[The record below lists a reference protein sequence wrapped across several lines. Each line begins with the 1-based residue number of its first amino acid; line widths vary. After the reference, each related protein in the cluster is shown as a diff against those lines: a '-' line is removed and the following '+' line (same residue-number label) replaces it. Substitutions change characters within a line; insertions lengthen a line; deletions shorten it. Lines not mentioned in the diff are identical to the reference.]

1 MQKLSA
7 ETLAET
13 VKAKRKEKR
22 LTQEQLSEVT
32 GINRV
37 IIGRIEQQKFV
48 PSISQLESLAG
59 VLDFDLTDMF
69 IEHDEINNF
78 VALRS
83 EVLSEQEKQ
92 GVDNLFKMMLTLKQ
106 QILIRSKYENELL
119 NQS

>member
-1 MQKLSA
+1 MRKLST
-7 ETLAET
+7 EKLAET
-13 VKAKRKEKR
+13 VKGKRKEKR
-22 LTQEQLSEVT
+22 LTQEQISEIT

-59 VLDFDLTDMF
+59 VLGFELTDMF
-69 IEHDEINNF
+69 IEQDEINAF
-78 VALRS
+78 VALHS

-106 QILIRSKYENELL
+106 QILIRSKHENELL